1 MTYRF
6 AVHAVSNA
14 FDDCK
19 APSSVAVG
27 CRCCNSVFAS
37 VSCRSSNVQEP
48 KDRRKIIVDERLGT
62 FLTSPVNMFTM
73 NTQLTKH
80 IFQPEGWAH
89 MSVVC
94 LAPVSSAFTGL
105 ATHQP
110 SVTER
115 TVVGASSRR
124 IPSRAPQAE
133 EHRQQGR
140 QHSATKTE
148 KQDRRRGGRR

>member
-6 AVHAVSNA
+6 AVHAVSDA
-14 FDDCK
+14 FDNCK
-19 APSSVAVG
+19 APIGVAVG
-27 CRCCNSVFAS
+27 CCRCHSVLAFA
-37 VSCRSSNVQEP
+37 SCRSSNVQDP
-48 KDRRKIIVDERLGT
+48 KDRRKIIVDEQLGT

-89 MSVVC
+89 ISVVC
-94 LAPVSSAFTGL
+94 LAPVSYAVTGL
-105 ATHQP
+105 ATHQH

-115 TVVGASSRR
+115 TVVGVSSRR
-124 IPSRAPQAE
+124 VPGRAPQAE

-140 QHSATKTE
+140 QHSAAKTE
-148 KQDRRRGGRR
+148 EQAQR

>member
-14 FDDCK
+14 FDNCK
-19 APSSVAVG
+19 APTSVAVG
-27 CRCCNSVFAS
+27 YCCCNRVLAS
-37 VSCRSSNVQEP
+37 VSCRSSSVQEP

-94 LAPVSSAFTGL
+94 LAPVSYAVTGF
-105 ATHQP
+105 ATGW
-110 SVTER
+110 SLL
-115 TVVGASSRR
+115 
-124 IPSRAPQAE
+124 
-133 EHRQQGR
+133 
-140 QHSATKTE
+140 
-148 KQDRRRGGRR
+148 